1 MRADIRRYCRACLT
15 CATRKGI
22 GRAIRPNLQ
31 PIPVGGP
38 FHRLGVDVLQLPLSY
53 NSNQYAIVFMDFC
66 TKWLKV
72 FAAPNQTSET
82 IAKLL
87 VEHVIARHGVPEQL
101 LSDRGSNFLSELVL
115 NICKLLDIKKI
126 NTSGYHPQTDGLV
139 EKFNSTLIGMLSKS
153 VAKHGRDWDTHLP
166 YLLFA
171 YRTSVQSSTGDS
183 PFFLL
188 YGRDARIP
196 TEAVL
201 SQPQT
206 AYQVDMDDY
215 KSELIANMSDAWELA
230 CKNIESAQSKQKIK
244 YDKHSRT
251 CPLKIGDRV
260 MVHMPGEVKGKSWKL
275 ARPFHG
281 PYRVL
286 SLTPT
291 NAEVRL
297 VDCPTSESIF
307 VALN

>member
-1 MRADIRRYCRACLT
+1 MRADIHRYCRACLT
-15 CATRKGI
+15 CVTRKGI

-53 NSNQYAIVFMDFC
+53 DSNQYAIVFMDYC

-82 IAKLL
+82 IDKLL

-153 VAKHGRDWDTHLP
+153 VTKHGRDWDTHLP

-196 TEAVL
+196 TETVL

-206 AYQVDMDDY
+206 TYQVDMDDY
-215 KSELIANMSDAWELA
+215 KSKLIANMSDAWELA
-230 CKNIESAQSKQKIK
+230 RKNICTIETENQ
-244 YDKHSRT
+244 
-251 CPLKIGDRV
+251 V
-260 MVHMPGEVKGKSWKL
+260 
-275 ARPFHG
+275 
-281 PYRVL
+281 
-286 SLTPT
+286 
-291 NAEVRL
+291 
-297 VDCPTSESIF
+297 
-307 VALN
+307 